1 MNSKEKSNLYVKR
14 GFDSKSGSLRYMG
27 MFSEQIVEGFEA
39 SKSITKKML
48 ILDRKEIF
56 DRGALFLC
64 YQLIRTI
71 ELKNTPK

>member
-1 MNSKEKSNLYVKR
+1 MKKEMSNLYITR
-14 GFDSKSGSLRYMG
+14 SGSLARMG
-27 MFSEQIVEGFEA
+27 IWSQELIEGFET
-39 SKSITKKML
+39 SKSITEKML